1 MKKTFAKICKY
12 CPRVMQVETKR
23 KEVCF
28 DCKIKRQKAYNK
40 QQKGV
45 QVHVLK
51 GEELNQWFP
60 LRVHFRDNKDR
71 AAIFDGIIPDHE
83 VLDRVID
90 RMLNTKDN

>member
-51 GEELNQWFP
+51 GEELNQ
-60 LRVHFRDNKDR
+60 
-71 AAIFDGIIPDHE
+71 
-83 VLDRVID
+83 
-90 RMLNTKDN
+90 